1 MNRDEVYYVLFAT
14 NTDAMMLEKLLREKK
29 IPARISP
36 TPHDLQGL
44 AGCGTAI
51 LVEDEHIAACR
62 NCIQE
67 NQVPCLEIIGRPRQI
82 NPRRDRF
89 C

>member
-1 MNRDEVYYVLFAT
+1 M
-14 NTDAMMLEKLLREKK
+14 AMEEAFRADGV
-29 IPARISP
+29 PARISP

-44 AGCGTAI
+44 AGCGVA
-51 LVEDEHIAACR
+51 LMFEPSVRDEAER
-62 NCIQE
+62 CISRRGLRFAKIVVKPQ
-67 NQVPCLEIIGRPRQI
+67 QI